1 MDRHQR
7 NAGTAGIVAAVLL
20 LVLFLL
26 IASTGVKLMGP
37 GDPAQTLAAFTQK
50 AGWWMPIGLVGALTS
65 AVVAIFLAGLSS
77 RLHDKAPTR
86 SRAVLYF
93 GLIGLSAHALGSLIL
108 WLGGATLTAFAAKDS
123 TAALPAWIAMSS
135 VLAGLNG
142 AGNGFSGASAAVAG
156 WAIIQTGVMKT
167 VIGWVALAAGVINVL
182 GVFVPAAMPVQLLS
196 FLLAIVWLAWG
207 GSALRAA

>member
-1 MDRHQR
+1 MDRLQR

-20 LVLFLL
+20 LVLFFLVG
-26 IASTGVKLMGP
+26 STGVNLMAP

-50 AGWWMPIGLVGALTS
+50 AGSWMPIGLAGALAS
-65 AVVAIFLAGLSS
+65 AFAAIFLAGLSS

-108 WLGGATLTAFAAKDS
+108 WLGGATLTTFAAKDS
-123 TAALPAWIAMSS
+123 TAAVPAWIAMTS

-142 AGNGFSGASAAVAG
+142 AGHGFSGASAAIAG
-156 WAIIQTGVMKT
+156 WAIIQTGAMKT
-167 VIGWVALAAGVINVL
+167 VIGWVALAAGVFSIL
-182 GVFVPAAMPVQLLS
+182 GVFAPAAMPVLLLS